1 MISTNKLVVCV
12 APTSN
17 FHGKEAN
24 PALPYHPDEIAE
36 EVYKCWNEGAS
47 IVHIHARDKDGLP
60 TNDPDVF
67 REIDQKIRA
76 KGCDIIL
83 QHSTAPALRVQDLM
97 AGAKIDVWEGAKTME
112 PKPEMASLNVGLGA
126 VLYKGLEMLIPW
138 TRSFI
143 ETNAKKMLDMGIKPE
158 IEVYNTGMMED
169 VYNLIE
175 KGLLTKPYWLSFV
188 MGMNRVNQGA
198 VRYTPKL
205 LANYVD
211 MLPDGAMF
219 STLGIMETEIQA
231 CTLAILLGGH
241 VRVGFEDNINY
252 LKGQKARDN
261 AQLVSRIVMFG
272 RELGREIAS
281 PAEARELL
289 GIPSLKM

>member
-1 MISTNKLVVCV
+1 MITTNKLIVCV

-17 FHGKEAN
+17 FHGKDAN

-36 EVYKCWNEGAS
+36 EVYKCWNAGAS
-47 IVHIHARDKDGLP
+47 IVHIHARDKNGVP

-67 REIDQKIRA
+67 REIDEKIRA
-76 KGCDIIL
+76 KKCEIII
-83 QHSTAPALRVQDLM
+83 QHSTAPALRVEDFKAGHQIDIW
-97 AGAKIDVWEGAKTME
+97 AGARSIE
-112 PKPEMASLNVGLGA
+112 PHPEMASLNVGLGA
-126 VLYKGLEMLIPW
+126 VMYRGLEMPIPW

-143 ETNAKKMLDMGIKPE
+143 ETNAKRMLDMGIKPE

-175 KGLLTKPYWLSFV
+175 KDLLAKPYWLSFV

-205 LANYVD
+205 LVNYVD
-211 MLPDGAMF
+211 MLPEEAMF

-252 LKGQKARDN
+252 VKGQKARDN
-261 AQLVSRIVMFG
+261 AQLVERIVMFG

-281 PAEARELL
+281 PAEARELM
-289 GIPSLKM
+289 GMPPLKM